1 MEPRE
6 SKGNA
11 TPEDQ
16 FDSGATTI
24 AWGNTPAA
32 HSRPASPI
40 LVLSEDPMLLEA
52 MGAAMLDQA
61 ATIVSP
67 SADRFVDQL
76 VAAGVE
82 LVLIDAAAAPQDL
95 ADFLTSLRRQFPHLQ
110 MLVAGPGTV
119 QHLIASLM
127 TDGTVFRFAHK
138 PASAQRLKLFVDAAL
153 RERQAR
159 ITQQIL
165 STSVPG
171 GVAAA
176 RPDDKQ
182 PRAWWMTISLAFVL
196 TVIAA
201 GLLIWYTTRSDRSA
215 VTANVPSQTAA
226 PLAARAAPPEIAAAT
241 HPVVPVNDVAAQAA
255 AEQDAIDRAAAER
268 SERSEKERIAA
279 DMDAR
284 QAALADQ
291 IRRAAKDDA
300 QQALTSDND
309 NTQHEDGEVTQP
321 AQFSAPAPAPVVAP
335 AAAPPVIAAAASAQP
350 VSVEP
355 VAATVPE
362 AQPTPTI
369 VPESVLHRVNF
380 VAPVYPPE
388 ALLRQQ
394 TGVVELDFT
403 VTPEGTVTDI
413 KVTGADPQGVFEHA
427 SVTALSHDRYEPVM
441 RDGAPVAQRAHIRLR
456 FTL

>member
-1 MEPRE
+1 
-6 SKGNA
+6 
-11 TPEDQ
+11 
-16 FDSGATTI
+16 
-24 AWGNTPAA
+24 
-32 HSRPASPI
+32 
-40 LVLSEDPMLLEA
+40 MLLEA
-52 MGAAMLDQA
+52 VGAAVLDEA
-61 ATIVSP
+61 DAIVSP

-76 VAAGVE
+76 VATGVD
-82 LVLIDAAAAPQDL
+82 LVLVDAAAAPQEL
-95 ADFLTSLRRQFPHLQ
+95 ADFLSSLRQQFPQLLV
-110 MLVAGPGTV
+110 LVAGPGNV
-119 QHLIASLM
+119 QHLIAFLI
-127 TDGTVFRFAHK
+127 TDGTVFRFVHK
-138 PASAQRLKLFVDAAL
+138 PASAQRLKLFIDAAL

-159 ITQQIL
+159 TTQQIL
-165 STSVPG
+165 SASLPG

-176 RPDDKQ
+176 RPDDQ
-182 PRAWWMTISLAFVL
+182 QTRPWWMTISLAIVL
-196 TVIAA
+196 TVVAA
-201 GLLIWYTTRSDRSA
+201 GVFIWYTTRSDHSA
-215 VTANVPSQTAA
+215 VTANAPSQSAA
-226 PLAARAAPPEIAAAT
+226 PEAAPATPSDIAGAHAA
-241 HPVVPVNDVAAQAA
+241 VPVNDAAALAA
-255 AEQDAIDRAAAER
+255 AEKDAIDRAAAER

-279 DMDAR
+279 EMDAR

-321 AQFSAPAPAPVVAP
+321 AQFSAPAPAPVAP